1 MRKITLSILA
11 VTWSICAVAQTLD
24 RSVRPNP
31 GPAPEVQLGDPATFT
46 LPNGLKVFVVENHK
60 LPVVSYSI
68 QLDIKPALEG
78 DMAGYREMMS
88 ELLVSG
94 TRTRNKQKLNEE
106 IDFVGARISASD
118 GGLYGSSLK
127 KHQATLLAL
136 LSDIAMNADFKQEEL
151 DKIRKRS
158 LSALEIGRNEP
169 ETMLK
174 NATAAINYGQEH
186 PYGTIATE
194 ESVNNIT
201 LEKCRGYYET
211 YFRPNVAYMAIVG
224 DITVAEARELTEKY
238 FGSWQKA
245 DVPVARYNTP
255 VPPERTRVAFVPRDA
270 AVQSVFNVS
279 YPIDLKPGSPDVIKA
294 RVANSILG
302 GGSQGRLFLNLR
314 EQHGWTYGSYS
325 DLEADELAG
334 SFTAF
339 ANCRNG
345 VTDSAIREILAEMN
359 RVKDEPVSEET
370 VQNTIAYLS
379 GGFAIGLQDPSRIAQ
394 YAINIERYNMPKDYY
409 RNYLKNLAAVTAA
422 DIQQIAQRYITPGKA
437 NVIVVGNR
445 HEVADKLTDFDAD
458 GNISFYDHYGRP
470 VNIKAAAVVPAGIT
484 ANDILK
490 QYANAIGG
498 EKALRSIR
506 DIKTE
511 SEGDIQG
518 IKIGIT
524 EIKKTPGKMK
534 TMVSQM
540 GMVVQKKVLNG
551 DKSFQEAGG
560 QKIDMNEEDIAD
572 SRESAD
578 LLSPLFPEKYG
589 ITRTIKGMDQIN
601 GADAYML
608 EAVNSQGT
616 VVTEYYEASTGLL
629 VKKVS
634 NVETP
639 QGPVSVSVEYS
650 DYREVPGTNG
660 YRLPYITRIPIGPG
674 MMLETEVKTVEV
686 NKNIPDSEFQ

>member
-1 MRKITLSILA
+1 MKKITLSIL
-11 VTWSICAVAQTLD
+11 VITWAISAVAQTLD
-24 RSVRPNP
+24 RSVRPQP
-31 GPAPEVQLGDPATFT
+31 GPAPEVRLGDPATFT

-78 DMAGYREMMS
+78 DMAGYRDMMS

-94 TRTRNKQKLNEE
+94 TRTRSKEKLNEE
-106 IDFVGARISASD
+106 IDFIGARIYASD
-118 GGLYGSSLK
+118 EGLYGSSLK
-127 KHQATLLAL
+127 KHQAAL
-136 LSDIAMNADFKQEEL
+136 LSLLSDVAMNADFKQEEL
-151 DKIRKRS
+151 DKIKKRS

-174 NATAAINYGQEH
+174 NATAAINFGKQH

-194 ESVNNIT
+194 ETINKIT
-201 LEKCRGYYET
+201 LEQCRNYYQT
-211 YFRPNVAYMAIVG
+211 YFRPNVAYLAIVG
-224 DITVAEARELTEKY
+224 DITVTEARKLAEQY

-245 DVPVARYNTP
+245 DVPAARYSTP
-255 VPPERTRVAFVPRDA
+255 ATPSHTQVAFVPRDA
-270 AVQSVFNVS
+270 AVQSVINIS
-279 YPIDLKPGSPDVIKA
+279 YPIYLKPGSDDVIKA
-294 RVANSILG
+294 RVANTILG

-339 ANCRNG
+339 ANCRNS

-359 RVKDEPVSEET
+359 RMRQEQVSEEI
-370 VQNTIAYLS
+370 VQNTIAYMS
-379 GGFAIGLQDPSRIAQ
+379 GGFAIGLQDPGRMAQ

-422 DIQQIAQRYITPGKA
+422 DVQQAAQQYINPDKA
-437 NVIVVGNR
+437 NIIVVGNR
-445 HEVADKLTDFDAD
+445 HEVAEKLTIFDA
-458 GNISFYDHYGRP
+458 NSKLSFYDHYGHP
-470 VNIKAAAVVPAGIT
+470 IKITTAAVLPEGIT

-490 QYANAIGG
+490 QYADAIGG
-498 EKALRSIR
+498 EKALRSVR

-511 SEGDIQG
+511 SEGEIQG

-524 EIKKTPGKMK
+524 EVKKTPGKMK
-534 TMVSQM
+534 ATVSQM
-540 GMVVQKKVLNG
+540 GMIVQKKVLNG
-551 DKSFQEAGG
+551 DKGFQEAGG
-560 QKIDMNEEDIAD
+560 QKMDMDEEDIAD

-578 LLSPLFPEKYG
+578 LLAPLSPEKYG
-589 ITRTIKGMDQIN
+589 ITRTVKGIDQVN
-601 GADAYML
+601 GTDAYML
-608 EAVNSQGT
+608 EAVNRKGT
-616 VVTEYYEASTGLL
+616 VVTEYYETATGLL
-629 VKKVS
+629 IKKVS

-650 DYREVPGTNG
+650 DYRTVPGSNG
-660 YRLPYITRIPIGPG
+660 YRIPYTTRIPIGPG
-674 MMLETEVKTVEV
+674 MMLETRVKTVEV